1 MKIGQALKMALKSI
15 LGNKGRSALTMLG
28 IIIGIASVMT
38 IVSVINGANR
48 KSMEMMALMGTNKIS
63 VYANYNNGQDVFQ
76 DLYDFCQK
84 LNDSVEGVTPTAQ
97 FSATVVYGT
106 KNSGK
111 MGGGGGMYYMGG
123 GMAVSDG
130 GGGGGGG
137 QNTEAPPNLYFGSD
151 QYSVC
156 NNFQIERGRDLA
168 LLDIQEYKQV
178 CVMGAQAAQTFFNYA
193 DPVGKEIQVNGLPY
207 TVVGVYKEKDPDN
220 KGSMWSADNV
230 IVFPYTV
237 SRALSPGSQM
247 GEFSV
252 KAKNADA
259 AVEATSR
266 IIGFLTGLM
275 GQNYEKGWYSVQS
288 ENQWQQHS
296 NDYANM
302 MGMVL
307 GGIAA
312 ISLLVGGIGIMNIM
326 LVTVTERTRE
336 IGIRRAIGAERQSIV
351 TQFLIEA
358 AMICGIGG
366 VIGILIGALGSRIGG
381 RLLMQMDIWPSV
393 DITLGA
399 FALSVALGILFG
411 IYPAAKASK
420 LQPVE
425 ALRAE

>member
-38 IVSVINGANR
+38 IVSVISGANK
-48 KSMEMMALMGTNKIS
+48 KSMEMMAAMGTNKITVDAS
-63 VYANYNNGQDVFQ
+63 YNNGQDVFQ

-84 LNDSVEGVTPTAQ
+84 LNDSVDGVTPNSQ
-97 FSATVVYGT
+97 FNATVVYGT
-106 KNSGK
+106 KNSSK
-111 MGGGGGMYYMGG
+111 MGGDGGGMSYMGG
-123 GMAVSDG
+123 GMAVVSDDSSG
-130 GGGGGGG
+130 GGGS
-137 QNTEAPPNLYFGSD
+137 QNTEMPPTLYFGSD

-156 NNFQIERGRDLA
+156 NNFQIEKGRDLS
-168 LLDIQEYKQV
+168 LLDVKDYKQV
-178 CVMGAQAAQTFFNYA
+178 CVLGARAAQTFFNYT
-193 DPVGKEIQVNGLPY
+193 DPVGREMQVNGLPY
-207 TVVGVYKEKDPDN
+207 TVVGVYKEKDPDSQW
-220 KGSMWSADNV
+220 SMDNI

-237 SRALSPGSQM
+237 CRTLAPDTQM
-247 GEFSV
+247 SEFSV
-252 KAKNADA
+252 KAKSADA

-275 GQNYEKGWYSVQS
+275 GQNQEKGWYSVQS
-288 ENQWQQHS
+288 ENQWQQSS
-296 NDYANM
+296 NDYATM
-302 MGMVL
+302 MSLVM

-336 IGIRRAIGAERQSIV
+336 IGIRRAIGAERSSIV

-366 VIGILIGALGSRIGG
+366 IIGILIGTLGSRIAG
-381 RLLMQMDIWPSV
+381 RLLMQMDIWPSLN
-393 DITLGA
+393 ITVGA

>member
-38 IVSVINGANR
+38 IVSVINGSNQ
-48 KSMEMMALMGTNKIS
+48 KSMEMMAAMGTNKIT
-63 VYANYNNGQDVFQ
+63 VYASYNNGQDVFQ
-76 DLYDFCQK
+76 DLYDFCLQ
-84 LNDSVEGVTPTAQ
+84 LNDSVDGVTPNSQ

-106 KNSGK
+106 KNSSK
-111 MGGGGGMYYMGG
+111 MGGDGGMRYMGG
-123 GMAVSDG
+123 GVSVSSDG
-130 GGGGGGG
+130 GGGGS
-137 QNTEAPPNLYFGSD
+137 QNTEMPPTLYFGSD
-151 QYSVC
+151 QYAIC
-156 NNFQIERGRDLA
+156 NNFELEKGRDLS

-178 CVMGAQAAQTFFNYA
+178 CVLGARAAQTFFNYV

-207 TVVGVYKEKDPDN
+207 TVVGVYKEKDPDSRW
-220 KGSMWSADNV
+220 SMDNI

-237 SRALSPGSQM
+237 SRTLAPSTQM
-247 GEFSV
+247 SEFSV
-252 KAKNADA
+252 KAKSADL

-275 GQNYEKGWYSVQS
+275 GQNMEKGWYQAQS
-288 ENQWQQHS
+288 ENQWQQSS
-296 NDYANM
+296 NEYAM
-302 MGMVL
+302 MMSLVM

-366 VIGILIGALGSRIGG
+366 IIGILIGTLGSRIAGK
-381 RLLMQMDIWPSV
+381 LLMQMDIWPSV
-393 DITLGA
+393 NITVGA
-399 FALSVALGILFG
+399 FVLSVALGILFG

>member
-38 IVSVINGANR
+38 IVSVINGSNQ
-48 KSMEMMALMGTNKIS
+48 KSMEMMAAMGTNKIT
-63 VYANYNNGQDVFQ
+63 VYASYNNGQDVFQ
-76 DLYDFCQK
+76 DLYDFCLQ
-84 LNDSVEGVTPTAQ
+84 LNDSVDGVTPNSQ
-97 FSATVVYGT
+97 FDATVVYGT
-106 KNSGK
+106 KNSKK
-111 MGGGGGMYYMGG
+111 MGGDGGMRYMGG
-123 GMAVSDG
+123 GVAVSSSG
-130 GGGGGGG
+130 GGSGS
-137 QNTEAPPNLYFGSD
+137 QNTEMPPTLYFGSD
-151 QYSVC
+151 QYSIC
-156 NNFQIERGRDLA
+156 NNFELEKGRDLS

-178 CVMGAQAAQTFFNYA
+178 CVLGARAAQTFFNYV
-193 DPVGKEIQVNGLPY
+193 DPVGKEMQVNGLPF
-207 TVVGVYKEKDPDN
+207 TVVGVYKEKDADSQWSMDN
-220 KGSMWSADNV
+220 I

-237 SRALSPGSQM
+237 SRTLAPSTQM
-247 GEFSV
+247 SEFSV
-252 KAKNADA
+252 KAKSADA

-275 GQNYEKGWYSVQS
+275 GQNNEKGWYQAQS
-288 ENQWQQHS
+288 ENQWQQSS
-296 NDYANM
+296 NEYAM
-302 MGMVL
+302 MMSLVM

-366 VIGILIGALGSRIGG
+366 IIGILIGTLGSRIAGK
-381 RLLMQMDIWPSV
+381 LLMQMDIWPSV
-393 DITLGA
+393 DITVGA
-399 FALSVALGILFG
+399 FVLSVALGILFG

>member
-38 IVSVINGANR
+38 IVSVINGSNQ
-48 KSMEMMALMGTNKIS
+48 KSMEMMAAMGTNKIT
-63 VYANYNNGQDVFQ
+63 VYASYSNGQDVFQ
-76 DLYDFCQK
+76 DLYDFCLQ
-84 LNDSVEGVTPTAQ
+84 LNDSVDGVTPNSQ

-106 KNSGK
+106 KNSSK
-111 MGGGGGMYYMGG
+111 MGGDGGMRYMGG
-123 GMAVSDG
+123 GVTVSSDG
-130 GGGGGGG
+130 GGGGS
-137 QNTEAPPNLYFGSD
+137 QNTEMPPTLYFVSD
-151 QYSVC
+151 QYAIC
-156 NNFQIERGRDLA
+156 NNFELEKGRDLS

-178 CVMGAQAAQTFFNYA
+178 CVLGARAAQTFFNYV
-193 DPVGKEIQVNGLPY
+193 DPVGKKMQVNGLPY
-207 TVVGVYKEKDPDN
+207 TVVGVYKEKDPDSRW
-220 KGSMWSADNV
+220 SMDNI

-237 SRALSPGSQM
+237 SRTLAPSTQM
-247 GEFSV
+247 SEFSV
-252 KAKNADA
+252 KAKSADA

-275 GQNYEKGWYSVQS
+275 GQNNEKGWYQAQS
-288 ENQWQQHS
+288 ENQWQQSS
-296 NDYANM
+296 NEYAM
-302 MGMVL
+302 MMSMVM

-366 VIGILIGALGSRIGG
+366 IIGILIGTLGSRIAGK
-381 RLLMQMDIWPSV
+381 LLMQIDIWPSV
-393 DITLGA
+393 NITVGA

>member
-38 IVSVINGANR
+38 IVSVINGSNQ
-48 KSMEMMALMGTNKIS
+48 KSMEMMAAMGTNKIT
-63 VYANYNNGQDVFQ
+63 VYASYNNGQDVFQ
-76 DLYDFCQK
+76 DLYDFCLQ
-84 LNDSVEGVTPTAQ
+84 LNDSVDGVTPNSQ
-97 FSATVVYGT
+97 FDATVVYGT
-106 KNSGK
+106 KNSSK
-111 MGGGGGMYYMGG
+111 MGGERGYYSGG
-123 GMAVSDG
+123 GMAVASGVG
-130 GGGGGGG
+130 GGSGGGS
-137 QNTEAPPNLYFGSD
+137 QNTEMPPTLYFGSD
-151 QYSVC
+151 QYSIC
-156 NNFQIERGRDLA
+156 NNFELEKGRDLS

-178 CVMGAQAAQTFFNYA
+178 CVLGARAAQTFFNYV
-193 DPVGKEIQVNGLPY
+193 DPVGKEMQVNGLPF
-207 TVVGVYKEKDPDN
+207 TVVGVYKEKDPDSQW
-220 KGSMWSADNV
+220 SMDNI

-237 SRALSPGSQM
+237 SRTLAPSTQM
-247 GEFSV
+247 SEFSV
-252 KAKNADA
+252 KAKSADL

-275 GQNYEKGWYSVQS
+275 GQNNEKGWYQAQN
-288 ENQWQQHS
+288 ENQWQQSS
-296 NDYANM
+296 NEYAM
-302 MGMVL
+302 MMSLVM

-366 VIGILIGALGSRIGG
+366 IIGILIGTLGSRIAGK
-381 RLLMQMDIWPSV
+381 LLMQMDIWPSV
-393 DITLGA
+393 NITVGA
-399 FALSVALGILFG
+399 FVLSVALGILFG